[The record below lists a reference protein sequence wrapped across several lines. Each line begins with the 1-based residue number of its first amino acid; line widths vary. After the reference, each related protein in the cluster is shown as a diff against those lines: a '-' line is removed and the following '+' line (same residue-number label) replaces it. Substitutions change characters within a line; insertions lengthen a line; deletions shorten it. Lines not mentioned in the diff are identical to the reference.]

1 MTDRRAVFF
10 AFAALVC
17 FALIP
22 LAESKYRDVTLIVAI
37 VYVVLCVASALDHR
51 SRRRS

>member
-1 MTDRRAVFF
+1 MRDRRAVFF
-10 AFAALVC
+10 ALAALVC

-22 LAESKYRDVTLIVAI
+22 LAEAKYRDVTAIVGA
-37 VYVVLCVASALDHR
+37 VYVVLCLASALDHR